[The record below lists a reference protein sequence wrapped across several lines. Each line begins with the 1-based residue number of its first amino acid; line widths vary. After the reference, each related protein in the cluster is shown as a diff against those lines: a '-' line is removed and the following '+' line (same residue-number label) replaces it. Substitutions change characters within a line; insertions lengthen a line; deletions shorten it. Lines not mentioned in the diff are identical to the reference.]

1 MDLAGGVPDVG
12 DVFMT
17 KHYRLDGAAPR
28 RTSRRR
34 GARPAA
40 RGLRVTRSGFAA
52 IIGRPNVGKSTL
64 LNQVV
69 GTKVSITAA
78 SPNTTRQAIRGILTE
93 GDTQVIF
100 VDTPGIHRPRTTL
113 GGRLNDTARAAA
125 DGVDVILAVIEA
137 GSAIGPGDRNVIET
151 MLRNARGRNAPLPCV
166 VVNKMDKSGRE
177 TVVAQ
182 LVAATT
188 AVEEIADR
196 VGPRATSSSAWST
209 FRSRPRRAKERR
221 QLIEYV
227 RKAMPESPF
236 LFPED
241 EVSDVPEAM
250 WVAELVREQLVRKT
264 KQELPHSI
272 HTRVIEFEWPHIT
285 VEILVERESQK
296 GMVIG
301 KGGAFLKDVGIAAR
315 RQLPEGCFLE
325 LKSPSSPAGRSAT
338 TPSTGSG
345 TDASR
350 SVAVRASVGTLGT
363 Q

>member
-1 MDLAGGVPDVG
+1 
-12 DVFMT
+12 MT
-17 KHYRLDGAAPR
+17 
-28 RTSRRR
+28 T
-34 GARPAA
+34 
-40 RGLRVTRSGFAA
+40 SGFAA

-93 GDTQVIF
+93 DGVQIIF
-100 VDTPGIHRPRTTL
+100 VDTPGIHRPKTTL

-137 GSAIGPGDRNVIET
+137 SSSIGPGDRNVLTT
-151 MLRNARGRNAPLPCV
+151 MLQNARSPKGPRPVV

-177 TVVAQ
+177 AVAAQ

-188 AVEEIADR
+188 AVSELATELNLTEVADR
-196 VGPRATSSSAWST
+196 VEYFPVSAKT
-209 FRSRPRRAKERR
+209 GEGTQA
-221 QLIEYV
+221 LIDFV
-227 RKAMPESPF
+227 KTAMPESPF
-236 LFPED
+236 LFEED

-272 HTRVIEFEWPHIT
+272 HCRVIEFEWPHII

-301 KGGAFLKDVGIAAR
+301 KGGALLKDVGIAAR

-325 LKSPSSPAGRSAT
+325 LKV
-338 TPSTGSG
+338 
-345 TDASR
+345 
-350 SVAVRASVGTLGT
+350 SVEPGWQKRDDTLDRFGY
-363 Q
+363 

>member
-1 MDLAGGVPDVG
+1 
-12 DVFMT
+12 MT
-17 KHYRLDGAAPR
+17 
-28 RTSRRR
+28 T
-34 GARPAA
+34 
-40 RGLRVTRSGFAA
+40 SGFAA

-93 GDTQVIF
+93 DGVQIIF
-100 VDTPGIHRPRTTL
+100 VDTPGIHRPKTTL

-137 GSAIGPGDRNVIET
+137 SSSIGPGDRNVLTT
-151 MLRNARGRNAPLPCV
+151 MLQNARSPKGPRPVV

-177 TVVAQ
+177 AVAAQ

-188 AVEEIADR
+188 AVSELATELNLTEVADR
-196 VGPRATSSSAWST
+196 VEYFSVSAKT
-209 FRSRPRRAKERR
+209 GEGTQA
-221 QLIEYV
+221 LIDFV
-227 RKAMPESPF
+227 KTAMPESPF
-236 LFPED
+236 LFEED

-272 HTRVIEFEWPHIT
+272 HCRVIEFEWPHII

-301 KGGAFLKDVGIAAR
+301 KGGALLKDVGIAAR

-325 LKSPSSPAGRSAT
+325 LKV
-338 TPSTGSG
+338 
-345 TDASR
+345 
-350 SVAVRASVGTLGT
+350 SVEPGWQKRDDTLDRFGY
-363 Q
+363 